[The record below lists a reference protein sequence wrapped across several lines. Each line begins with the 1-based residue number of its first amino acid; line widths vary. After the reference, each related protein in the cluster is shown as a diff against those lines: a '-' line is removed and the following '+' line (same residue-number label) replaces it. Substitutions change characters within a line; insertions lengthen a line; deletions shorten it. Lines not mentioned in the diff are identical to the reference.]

1 MAPEHGGRSRM
12 PIERVGRSILG
23 QSAVGGDGETSD
35 NRGRFSRG
43 VPMRVGLFVTCL
55 IDTMRPEIGF
65 STIKL
70 LEEAGY
76 AVDVPPAQTCCG
88 QPAYNSGERALA
100 RDLAEKTLREFEQ
113 YDYVVVPSGS
123 CGGMIRAHY
132 GDLFR
137 DDPELM
143 ARYGKLRERVY
154 ELTDFLVNV
163 AKVMLKDGEFRGPVT
178 YHDSCSGLR
187 ELGVK
192 AQPRVLL
199 AQRGVAVREMKDCE
213 HCCGFGGTFAV
224 KYGAISTAI
233 ADEKCMNVQASGAGA
248 VVLGDLG
255 CMLNIEGRLR
265 RTGDASTRVLHIAQ
279 VLAGDV

>member
-1 MAPEHGGRSRM
+1 
-12 PIERVGRSILG
+12 
-23 QSAVGGDGETSD
+23 
-35 NRGRFSRG
+35 
-43 VPMRVGLFVTCL
+43 MRVGLFVTCL

-65 STIKL
+65 STLKL

-76 AVDVPPAQTCCG
+76 EVVVPSAQTCCG
-88 QPAYNSGERALA
+88 QPAYNSGERPLA

-113 YDYVVVPSGS
+113 FDYVVVPSGS
-123 CGGMIRAHY
+123 CGGMIRVHY

-163 AKVMLKDGEFRGPVT
+163 AKVTLPQGGFSGPVT

-192 AQPRVLL
+192 AQPRALL
-199 AQRGVAVREMKDCE
+199 AQRGVEVREMKDCE

-224 KYGAISTAI
+224 KYGDISTAI
-233 ADEKCMNVQASGAGA
+233 ADEKCANVQASGTGA

-265 RTGDASTRVLHIAQ
+265 RTGDTTTRVLHIAQ

>member
-1 MAPEHGGRSRM
+1 
-12 PIERVGRSILG
+12 
-23 QSAVGGDGETSD
+23 
-35 NRGRFSRG
+35 
-43 VPMRVGLFVTCL
+43 MRVGLFVTCL

-65 STIKL
+65 SALKL
-70 LEEAGY
+70 LEDAGY
-76 AVDVPPAQTCCG
+76 EVDVPPAQTCCG
-88 QPAYNSGERALA
+88 QPAYNSGERPLA

-123 CGGMIRAHY
+123 CGGMVRAHY

-163 AKVMLKDGEFRGPVT
+163 AKVELPEGEFHGPVT

-192 AQPRVLL
+192 AQPRALL
-199 AQRGVAVREMKDCE
+199 AQRGVTVQEMKDCE

-265 RTGDASTRVLHIAQ
+265 RTGDSSTRVLHIAQ

>member
-1 MAPEHGGRSRM
+1 
-12 PIERVGRSILG
+12 
-23 QSAVGGDGETSD
+23 
-35 NRGRFSRG
+35 
-43 VPMRVGLFVTCL
+43 MRVGLFVTCL

-70 LEEAGY
+70 LEQAGY
-76 AVDVPPAQTCCG
+76 EVVVPPAQTCCG
-88 QPAYNSGERALA
+88 QPAYNSGERSLA

-113 YDYVVVPSGS
+113 FDYVVVPSGS
-123 CGGMIRAHY
+123 CGGMIRVHY

-143 ARYGKLRERVY
+143 GRYGKLRERVY

-163 AKVMLKDGEFRGPVT
+163 AKVSLPPGVFHGPVT

-192 AQPRVLL
+192 TQPRALL
-199 AQRGVAVREMKDCE
+199 AQRGVEVREMKDCE

-233 ADEKCMNVQASGAGA
+233 ADEKCANVRASGTGA

-265 RTGDASTRVLHIAQ
+265 RTGDTATRVLHIAQ